1 MNKSSTSHE
10 QQLDEQLSEFA
21 DRVLSG
27 GSEEGMEKIANEEE
41 MAKLQKT
48 VLLMKAVAQQAR
60 TNPEAK
66 ARIHERLTAEWRK
79 TRQVEL
85 KKPKTFNWNW
95 NSPHIAFAGG
105 FIALIMIGI
114 ATLFIP
120 TGIPLTA
127 AANGLQS
134 WSLFLIV
141 LGIGIIFLLFWLNR
155 RKQ

>member
-1 MNKSSTSHE
+1 MNKSSTPHE

-21 DRVLSG
+21 DLVLSG
-27 GSEEGMEKIANEEE
+27 GSEEGMDKIANEEE

-66 ARIHERLTAEWRK
+66 ARIHERLRAEWRK
-79 TRQVEL
+79 TRQAEI
-85 KKPKTFNWNW
+85 KKPKAFNWNW
-95 NSPHIAFAGG
+95 NSPRIAFAGG
-105 FIALIMIGI
+105 FIALIMVGI
-114 ATLFIP
+114 AALFIP
-120 TGIPLTA
+120 AGIPLTA

-134 WSLFLIV
+134 WSLFLII